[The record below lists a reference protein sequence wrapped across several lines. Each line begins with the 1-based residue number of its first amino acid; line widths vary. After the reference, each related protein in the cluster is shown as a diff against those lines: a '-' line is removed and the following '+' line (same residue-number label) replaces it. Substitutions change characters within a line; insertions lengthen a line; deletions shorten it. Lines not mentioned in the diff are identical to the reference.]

1 MCTQWH
7 FGIYVLAYVTR
18 SVLFHIIVYYTRTL
32 VLGVCRRVHVT
43 HVVLIIPL
51 FCVCCSFRE
60 SDGVVYSKA
69 DGVPVMKSA
78 MANKSE

>member
-1 MCTQWH
+1 M
-7 FGIYVLAYVTR
+7 
-18 SVLFHIIVYYTRTL
+18 
-32 VLGVCRRVHVT
+32 T